1 MSDAL
6 VILLSNVGSL
16 AVGYVIG
23 QAILWR
29 RTKHGLIVP
38 TTRVSSKRSLRLLGA
53 VVTIIAFASL
63 VQGAI
68 VTSRQASSIQT
79 QTDCNN
85 AFRATLKLRSDAA
98 NVQTQAMVDLT
109 RKLIELPA
117 DAFDARRQARQDFI
131 RAVEQYVT
139 TKQSNPYPD
148 PTC

>member
-6 VILLSNVGSL
+6 VILFSNIGSL
-16 AVGYVIG
+16 AVGYIVG

-53 VVTIIAFASL
+53 VVTVIAFASL

-68 VTSRQASSIQT
+68 VTSRQAESIETQT
-79 QTDCNN
+79 QCNN

-98 NVQTQAMVDLT
+98 NVQTQAMIDLT
-109 RKLIELPA
+109 SKLIQIPD
-117 DAFDARRQARQDFI
+117 DAYEARRQAREEFI